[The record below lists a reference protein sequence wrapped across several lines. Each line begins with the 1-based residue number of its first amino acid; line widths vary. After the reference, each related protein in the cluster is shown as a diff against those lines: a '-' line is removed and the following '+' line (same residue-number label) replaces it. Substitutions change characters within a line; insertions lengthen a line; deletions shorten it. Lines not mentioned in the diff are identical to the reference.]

1 MDTYGSLLLRAQ
13 HALGSLLGSLDS
25 ISGLVLPGV
34 RTIGV
39 DIGGLSHNWDLL
51 VSGQLI
57 GGNDREQGEGED
69 LKGRAQSE
77 KKCVSPRVFIPR
89 EAEASAA
96 PSK

>member
-1 MDTYGSLLLRAQ
+1 MAFQPFAILKEACPDGDFILFRMDTYGSLLLRAQ

-57 GGNDREQGEGED
+57 GGNDREQGEGKD
-69 LKGRAQSE
+69 L
-77 KKCVSPRVFIPR
+77 
-89 EAEASAA
+89 
-96 PSK
+96 